1 MKSMLLRDSVKK
13 ASQFQKAIQ
22 KDPTQA
28 EKLLEERR
36 QLLEQAK
43 SASED
48 DDSHSKVNLQS
59 HLERLKRDE
68 NLMKKVLS
76 NGVSS
81 TGLDNTESVK
91 AMESMYELQEANSLD
106 NSIRGTNELLER
118 ALATREDF
126 EYQSSVLQNV
136 SDRINHVA
144 LSIPFINQVLRKT
157 KSRKQRD
164 VILFSILISVLV
176 LLFFFFH

>member
-13 ASQFQKAIQ
+13 ASQFQKVLH

-48 DDSHSKVNLQS
+48 DDSHSKVSLQS
-59 HLERLKRDE
+59 HWERLKRDE
-68 NLMKKVLS
+68 NLMKRVLS
-76 NGVSS
+76 NGASL
-81 TGLDNTESVK
+81 TGPDNVENVRT
-91 AMESMYELQEANSLD
+91 MENMYELQEANSLD

-126 EYQSSVLQNV
+126 EYQNSVLQNV

-164 VILFSILISVLV
+164 VILLSVLISTLT

>member
-13 ASQFQKAIQ
+13 ASQFQKVLH
-22 KDPTQA
+22 KDPNQA

-36 QLLEQAK
+36 QLLEQAI
-43 SASED
+43 STIED
-48 DDSHSKVNLQS
+48 DDSHSKVSLQS
-59 HLERLKRDE
+59 HLDRLKRDE
-68 NLMKKVLS
+68 NLMKRVLS
-76 NGVSS
+76 NEVSS
-81 TGLDNTESVK
+81 AGLDNTENVK
-91 AMESMYELQEANSLD
+91 AMENMYELQEANSLD

-126 EYQSSVLQNV
+126 EYQSSVLQSV
-136 SDRINHVA
+136 SDRVNRVA
-144 LSIPFINQVLRKT
+144 LTIPFINQVLRKT

-164 VILFSILISVLV
+164 VIIFSILISTLT